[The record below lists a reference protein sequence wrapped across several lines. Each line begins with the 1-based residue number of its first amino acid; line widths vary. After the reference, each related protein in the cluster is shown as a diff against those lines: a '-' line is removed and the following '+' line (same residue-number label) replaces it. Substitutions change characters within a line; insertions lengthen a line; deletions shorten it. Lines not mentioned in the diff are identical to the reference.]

1 MCVGGVTLVA
11 QQQQPAFRGGADV
24 VSLYVT
30 VTYTNSE
37 QVVPGLTAAD
47 FEIRDNDTVRPVT
60 QFSAERLPVTAT
72 LLLDMT
78 DSADEIVWLQVAG
91 EAFVAA
97 LQPGDRARV
106 GSFGDE
112 IAISP
117 MLTGDRGYLLYVLHE
132 ELWPSW
138 SAPLWRAI
146 DRGMTSLAG
155 ERGRRVIILYSNGW
169 NRERDDAPSVR
180 PLDLSRRAQREG
192 YTIYAVTAA
201 REYDYQFTTL
211 VTSTGGRTI
220 HVPDMSKVVGG
231 FSSIMSELASH
242 YTLGFVPATLDGKV
256 HTIKVTVN
264 RPGVIARTRTRYEA
278 TVPK

>member
-1 MCVGGVTLVA
+1 VTLVA
-11 QQQQPAFRGGADV
+11 QQQQQPAFRGVTDV

-30 VTYTNSE
+30 ATRTGTEEAVT
-37 QVVPGLTAAD
+37 GLTAAD
-47 FEIRDNDTVRPVT
+47 FEIRENGSVRPVT
-60 QFSAERLPVTAT
+60 QFSAERQPVTAT

-78 DSADEIVWLQVAG
+78 DSPDEVVWLQVAG

-97 LQPGDRARV
+97 LRPGDRARI

-132 ELWPSW
+132 ELWPSF

-146 DRGMTSLAG
+146 DRGMTSLAD

-169 NRERDDAPSVR
+169 NRERDDQHQHVQPI
-180 PLDLSRRAQREG
+180 DLSRRAQREG

-220 HVPDMSKVVGG
+220 HVRDMSKVAGG
-231 FSSIMSELASH
+231 FSRIMAELGTH
-242 YTLGFVPATLDGKV
+242 YTLGFVPVTLDGKV
-256 HTIKVTVN
+256 HTISVTVN
-264 RPGVIARTRTRYEA
+264 RPGVTARTRTRYEA
-278 TVPK
+278 TVSK

>member
-1 MCVGGVTLVA
+1 VTLFA
-11 QQQQPAFRGGADV
+11 QQQQPAFRGVADV

-30 VTYTNSE
+30 ATRTGSEEAVT
-37 QVVPGLTAAD
+37 GLTAAD
-47 FEIRDNDTVRPVT
+47 FEIRENGTVRPVT
-60 QFSAERLPVTAT
+60 QFSAERQPVTAT
-72 LLLDMT
+72 LMLDMT
-78 DSADEIVWLQVAG
+78 DSPDEVVWLQVAG

-97 LQPGDRARV
+97 PRPGDRARI

-132 ELWPSW
+132 ELWPSF

-146 DRGMTSLAG
+146 DRGMTSLAD

-169 NRERDDAPSVR
+169 NRERDDAEAVR
-180 PLDLSRRAQREG
+180 PIDLSRRAQREG
-192 YTIYAVTAA
+192 YTVYAVTAA
-201 REYDYQFTTL
+201 RDYDYQLTTL

-220 HVPDMSKVVGG
+220 RVPDMSKVVGG
-231 FSSIMSELASH
+231 FSRIMAELGTH
-242 YTLGFVPATLDGKV
+242 YTLGFVPAALDGKV
-256 HTIKVTVN
+256 HTISVTVN
-264 RPGVIARTRTRYEA
+264 RPGVTARTRTRYEA